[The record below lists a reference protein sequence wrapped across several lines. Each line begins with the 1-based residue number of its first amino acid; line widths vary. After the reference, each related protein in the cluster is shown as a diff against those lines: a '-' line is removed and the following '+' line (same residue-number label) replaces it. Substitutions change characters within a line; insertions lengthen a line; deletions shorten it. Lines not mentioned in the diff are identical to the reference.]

1 MEHVPGLLPTLAT
14 FILPAQK
21 KMEENGEG
29 MFGCLVVL
37 YGFVVPAS
45 KHVPAT
51 VKKAGLFR
59 RVIRLGY
66 GYTPISR

>member
-1 MEHVPGLLPTLAT
+1 MEHVPGLVPILAT

-21 KMEENGEG
+21 KMEQNREE

-37 YGFVVPAS
+37 YGFVVPVS

-51 VKKAGLFR
+51 VKKAGH
-59 RVIRLGY
+59 LG
-66 GYTPISR
+66 G